1 MRFFNVETPN
11 ARRLLLALIYPCF
24 LYWAIYPGHSLARD
38 IPAIDLT
45 SADLSKNL
53 YQLDGDWLFYWEK
66 FIDPTGELEPGFS
79 IIEVPRGWEKS
90 HPTYGFAS
98 YRVQVKLP
106 KERPSTL
113 AIKARRI
120 KMAHKLFINGD
131 LIAKKGVTGTT
142 KEHYKSEHVPYIA
155 YFEVPQNQEVLD
167 IVLHV
172 ANFNYVRSGIT
183 QSLLIG
189 TPLNAHEAREHKLF
203 QSTFVS
209 GALFIIALYNLT
221 FFLGRRKEKPAFFF
235 ALFCL
240 GISLRMLVTDEKY
253 LLELAPWIPLD
264 RMLSLE
270 LFSVFFALPIL
281 HIFVSHLFAEDFYI
295 VKKYNPEKQSQILR
309 RVSWAVLFFLSA
321 VWLLTPLPVHARLV
335 VPFEIYVFLMLLHI
349 LVIAIRVITK
359 QRQGALLFSL
369 GFFVLFAT
377 GVNDILHERGV
388 INTAFLFYMGALTF
402 VFAQASLLSSRVA
415 GAFNEIEKFNLTLE
429 QKVKERTSEINK
441 IAEENRRLS
450 KSITEVLEEER
461 RNIAKEMHDGVNGM
475 IMGAKLNAS
484 AISQRL
490 KKTSTTESIDK
501 ATSDL
506 EKLVVRLDDI
516 YSKARQVVKRL
527 RPEAIDALGLQQAI
541 EALLDDYNNSMSDC
555 KIEYSITQKV
565 NKLPENV
572 RICIYRI
579 LQESLTNIVK
589 HANATLID
597 IRISLDDNNV
607 VLNVRD
613 NGVGF
618 KSGHTDGIGL
628 ISMRERALY
637 VNGEFNIESAKGE
650 GTNITVTIPYKNES
664 NGN

>member
-1 MRFFNVETPN
+1 M
-11 ARRLLLALIYPCF
+11 L
-24 LYWAIYPGHSLARD
+24 
-38 IPAIDLT
+38 DLT
-45 SADLSKNL
+45 SADLNKNL
-53 YQLDGDWLFYWEK
+53 YQLDGDWLFYWER
-66 FIDPTGELEPGFS
+66 FIDPSGEIEPGFS
-79 IIEVPRGWEKS
+79 IIEVPNGWEKS
-90 HPTYGFAS
+90 YPAYGFAS
-98 YRVQVKLP
+98 YRVQVRLP
-106 KERPSTL
+106 TDHPSQL

-120 KMAHKLFINGD
+120 KMAHKLFVNGN
-131 LIAKKGVTGTT
+131 LIAEKGVTGTT
-142 KEHYKSEHVPYIA
+142 KDHYKSEHVPYIA
-155 YFEVPQNQEVLD
+155 YFDVPQNLEVLD

-172 ANFNYVRSGIT
+172 SNFNYIRSGIT
-183 QSLLIG
+183 QSLLLG
-189 TPLNAHEAREHKLF
+189 TPPNAHLAREHKLF

-221 FFLGRRKEKPAFFF
+221 FFLGRRKEKPAFYF

-240 GISLRMLVTDEKY
+240 GISLRMLVTDEKF

-281 HIFVSHLFAEDFYI
+281 HLFVSYLFAKDFYI
-295 VKKYNPEKQSQILR
+295 IERYNPDQQIRVLR
-309 RVSWAVLFFLSA
+309 RLSYAVLLFLSA
-321 VWLLTPLPVHARLV
+321 AWLLTPLPIHARLV

-349 LVIAIRVITK
+349 LVIAIRVLTK
-359 QRQGALLFSL
+359 QRPGALLFSL

-377 GVNDILHERGV
+377 GVNDILHERGI
-388 INTAFLFYMGALTF
+388 INTAFFFYMGALIF
-402 VFAQASLLSSRVA
+402 VFAQASLLSSRIA
-415 GAFNEIEKFNLTLE
+415 GAFNEIEEFNLTLE

-490 KKTSTTESIDK
+490 KKGSNKESVDK
-501 ATSDL
+501 ATHDL

-527 RPEAIDALGLQQAI
+527 RPEAIDALGLKRAI

-555 KIEYSITQKV
+555 EIEYSITQKV

-589 HANATLID
+589 HANAAHIK
-597 IRISLDDNNV
+597 IRISMDDNAV
-607 VLNVRD
+607 VLYIRD
-613 NGVGF
+613 DGIGF

-637 VNGEFNIESAKGE
+637 VNGEFNIESEKGK
-650 GTNITVTIPYKNES
+650 GTSITIAIPYRNVSAKV
-664 NGN
+664 